1 MNKLIPLWMT
11 TLLLFGSPVLVQNS
25 YSTGSLAQRCEGC
38 GLPTLLQSQVA
49 GPGCLIS
56 GFIKARMTSGLSGV
70 SRTHAL
76 QRHIPPEKLVR
87 VCACDAVAS
96 FLVILFGE
104 RVAGPLAC
112 RYGMS
117 HVLIFS
123 ALAMVIVT
131 IAISLIPAIRGFG
144 EG

>member
-11 TLLLFGSPVLVQNS
+11 TLLLFGSPALVQNT

-49 GPGCLIS
+49 GP
-56 GFIKARMTSGLSGV
+56 
-70 SRTHAL
+70 
-76 QRHIPPEKLVR
+76 
-87 VCACDAVAS
+87 
-96 FLVILFGE
+96 
-104 RVAGPLAC
+104 LAC

-123 ALAMVIVT
+123 VLTIVIIT
-131 IAISLIPAIRGFG
+131 LAISLIPVIRGLG
-144 EG
+144 EGQPAESSE